1 MHKRFLIT
9 FVGLIWPICATWAG
23 DSVTSELCDRLAN
36 AHEQSSSPAMG
47 ILVATSEGVAE
58 ICVVGERAISTG
70 IPVMRDDTWHLGST
84 GKAMTSTLVA
94 RLVEEGVVEWDD
106 TVGEVLAPNVPN
118 IDRGYE
124 SVTFKHLLS
133 HRAGLPVDLADSEHD
148 QFMGKLEDRDLV
160 ADRIVYASLVLDEP
174 PEFEPGTRTEY
185 SNNGYVVAGTMLEF
199 ITGKS
204 WETLIQEE
212 LFAPLGISSAGFG
225 APGSTGKVD
234 APRGHKVGDDG
245 ETLIPLTGPE
255 ADNVLAGGPAGSI
268 HMSLEDYSKFLV
280 DHLRGARGLG
290 NTLLSTES
298 YEILHTPPFGY
309 DPTPEGEAIR
319 GYAMGWVIK
328 DDLLYHS
335 GSNTIWLMF
344 TMMWPLEDRI
354 VVVVAN
360 DGRGNVLYPLFVEL
374 GEFAK
379 HLPSRA
385 SGPEPVAKSVF
396 DSPSR

>member
-1 MHKRFLIT
+1 MHKRFLIIS
-9 FVGLIWPICATWAG
+9 VGLIWPIYATWAG
-23 DSVTSELCDRLAN
+23 DSVTPELCDRLAD

-47 ILVATSEGVAE
+47 IILATSAGLSE
-58 ICVVGERAISTG
+58 ICVVGERAAGSG
-70 IPVMRDDTWHLGST
+70 IPVVSDDLWHLGST
-84 GKAMTSTLVA
+84 AKAMTATLVA
-94 RLVEEGVVEWDD
+94 RLVEEGVVEWDE
-106 TVGEVLAPNVPN
+106 TVGEVLVPKVPN
-118 IDRGYE
+118 IDPGYE
-124 SVTFKHLLS
+124 SITFKHLLS
-133 HRAGLPVDLADSEHD
+133 HRAGLPNELSDSEHD
-148 QFMGKLEDRDLV
+148 QFMGKFEDRDLV

-185 SNNGYVVAGTMLEF
+185 SNAGYVVAGTMLEF

-225 APGSTGKVD
+225 APGRTDKVD

-245 ETLIPLTGPE
+245 KTLIPLTGPE
-255 ADNVLAGGPAGSI
+255 ADNVLVGGPAGSI
-268 HMSLEDYSKFLV
+268 HMGLGDYSRFLV
-280 DHLRGARGLG
+280 DHLRGARGDD
-290 NTLLSTES
+290 NTLLMLDS
-298 YEILHTPPFGY
+298 YEILHKPPFGY
-309 DPTPEGEAIR
+309 DSTEEGEAIR

-360 DGRGNVLYPLFVEL
+360 DGRGDVLYPLFVEL

-379 HLPSRA
+379 HLPARA

-396 DSPSR
+396 DSLSR